1 MSLFNFD
8 IENFIQTVGLVGVFG
23 VVFAE
28 SGLLIGFFLPGDSL
42 LFISGFLA
50 SQGLLGIHTLAIG
63 VAISAILGDSVGYYL
78 GKRMGKRIFK
88 KENKYIK
95 QEYLEKTDKFYSK
108 HGGKTIILARF
119 VPIIRTFAPFVAGAS
134 KMHYGKFL
142 QFNIIGGL
150 VWGAGL
156 SYLGYFLGNSI
167 PNIDSYLLPITL
179 VIVIISFLPGLI
191 HYLTDS
197 KNRSFLKSLL
207 IKYKRLFL
215 NKNTR

>member
-50 SQGLLGIHTLAIG
+50 SQGLLDIHTLAIG

-95 QEYLEKTDKFYSK
+95 QEHLEKTDKFYSK

-150 VWGAGL
+150 VWGAGV

-207 IKYKRLFL
+207 MKYKRLFL
-215 NKNTR
+215 NKNTK